1 MVHRSWP
8 FLRLFK
14 KHPWMQLRGLHV
26 LFELPEPDAA
36 PDAEPDDAAPD
47 ITSADGDPCAD
58 ARGMLALRGRS

>member
-1 MVHRSWP
+1 
-8 FLRLFK
+8 
-14 KHPWMQLRGLHV
+14 MQLRGLHV

>member
-1 MVHRSWP
+1 MVHRWL
-8 FLRLFK
+8 FLRSFTKYALVR
-14 KHPWMQLRGLHV
+14 LRGLHV